1 MKKIKIL
8 FFLLLTALPG
18 VAQTQSD
25 LGVVVSAC
33 QFFAGSPLSQQEQ
46 ATIVAETRN
55 DFATNPSKAA
65 QDIQALKVIGNQLSQ
80 MNDPFKM
87 IEVRQQALVAMYQ
100 EYLQGKASASSVV
113 VLKRA
118 NPMAYS
124 ADSGVL
130 LLEADLVGTV
140 DFLDMLQQGQGGSAY
155 SQAQRQQLA
164 QQIVAGFDSMPDDS
178 KAFVI
183 CSQFMSQILKSR
195 LQSMSAAR
203 QAQFR
208 QQLAQQQQA
217 QTQAPMSAGQYQVL
231 SNISRNQHLTTMN
244 ILENMGE
251 GGGYWDVVNKPSW

>member
-1 MKKIKIL
+1 MT
-8 FFLLLTALPG
+8 FVLLLTIPLA
-18 VAQTQSD
+18 AQTQAD
-25 LGVVVSAC
+25 LGVVLSAC
-33 QFFAGSPLSQQEQ
+33 QFFAGSPLTQQEQ
-46 ATIVAETRN
+46 ATIIADTKN
-55 DFATNPSKAA
+55 DFATNPAQAA
-65 QDIQALKVIGNQLSQ
+65 QDLQTLKVLGNQLSQ
-80 MNDPFKM
+80 MNDPFQM

-100 EYLQGKASASSVV
+100 EYQQGKASPSSVV

-124 ADSGVL
+124 PGSGVL

-140 DFLDMLQQGQGGSAY
+140 DFLDLIQQGQGGSAM

-164 QQIVAGFDSMPDDS
+164 QQIVAGFDNMPDSS

-183 CSQFMSQILKSR
+183 CSQFMSQVLQSR

-217 QTQAPMSAGQYQVL
+217 QTTMSADQYQVL
-231 SNISRNQHLTTMN
+231 SQISRNQHLTTMN

-251 GGGYWDVVNKPSW
+251 GGGYWEVVNKPSW